1 MTGVME
7 GTSTEYFAGSQEAL
21 ANNSYMKSDK
31 CLLQVNDHKESS
43 FLSSRLLDAG
53 SLC

>member
-1 MTGVME
+1 ME

-21 ANNSYMKSDK
+21 SKQ
-31 CLLQVNDHKESS
+31 LLHEKRQMLASGNGHKESS